1 MQAQRYSSAI
11 YDACRGVIPKS
22 CAVASSHPFSRP
34 SVRDEARKSARA
46 VSQVPLQHDRARTHG
61 SSVGLRARPPRHRAA
76 TPPTLRASGR
86 AGRNRTLAPRT
97 PITCART
104 RSKKH
109 VVRNEPCKG
118 GSGLQTESWSQSAH
132 LADFRVAE
140 LQPFGHRH
148 LTHC

>member
-1 MQAQRYSSAI
+1 MYVDLNKVRPFRVTPCPMRQAQRYSSAI

-22 CAVASSHPFSRP
+22 CSVASSHPFSRP

-97 PITCART
+97 EHMHGGVKLRVSRN
-104 RSKKH
+104 RSS
-109 VVRNEPCKG
+109 VLSR
-118 GSGLQTESWSQSAH
+118 A
-132 LADFRVAE
+132 
-140 LQPFGHRH
+140 
-148 LTHC
+148 THSHATTVH